1 MHQCYYCDQIFDSKE
16 DLYEHSE
23 VHSDSDRN
31 KEIKDRQ
38 KKINQNQAKKITKKK
53 QSKSQNKSNTDND
66 IRI

>member
-23 VHSDSDRN
+23 VHSDSERN

-38 KKINQNQAKKITKKK
+38 EKLNQNQAQKITKKK
-53 QSKSQNKSNTDND
+53 QSKSQNKSNSDND

>member
-23 VHSDSDRN
+23 VHSDSERT

-38 KKINQNQAKKITKKK
+38 KK
-53 QSKSQNKSNTDND
+53 NKSKLGSKNY
-66 IRI
+66 

>member
-23 VHSDSDRN
+23 VHSDSERN

-38 KKINQNQAKKITKKK
+38 KKINQNQAQKITKKK
-53 QSKSQNKSNTDND
+53 QSNSQNKSNLDEHIT
-66 IRI
+66 I

>member
-38 KKINQNQAKKITKKK
+38 KKINQNQAQKITKKK
-53 QSKSQNKSNTDND
+53 QSKSQNKSNLDED

>member
-23 VHSDSDRN
+23 VHSDNERN

-38 KKINQNQAKKITKKK
+38 KK
-53 QSKSQNKSNTDND
+53 
-66 IRI
+66 